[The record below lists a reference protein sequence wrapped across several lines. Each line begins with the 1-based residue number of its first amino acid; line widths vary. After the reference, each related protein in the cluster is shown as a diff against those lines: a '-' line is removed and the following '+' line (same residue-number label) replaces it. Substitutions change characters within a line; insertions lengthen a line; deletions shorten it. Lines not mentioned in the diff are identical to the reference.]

1 MFTYNARRNEVQKV
15 GLVILLACVAL
26 GFGNPVLARERGEA
40 HRGAGG
46 AKTEKRDAP
55 VLGLKSQK
63 ANENSNAQWPSGA
76 TTGQDRTTLRKQG
89 RGNGRAQTDQG
100 TQRRHSK
107 YR

>member
-1 MFTYNARRNEVQKV
+1 MFTHNPGRREVHKV

-55 VLGLKSQK
+55 ALGLKSQK
-63 ANENSNAQWPSGA
+63 ANENSNAQWSSGA
-76 TTGQDRTTLRKQG
+76 TRGQDRAALRNQG

-100 TQRRHSK
+100 TQRRHSR